1 MDEALAEWLRLREE
15 LDHESRSPAVLE
27 AVLGRLPAHGPIRA
41 VDLATG
47 TGSNLRYLIPRL
59 PGPQRW
65 TVIDRSPAL
74 LGHLMTRTV
83 AWAEALGLNAEVT
96 ASGCRI
102 SGTGMDCQ
110 VQVKSQDLAAMGAE
124 RLLDGCHLVT
134 ASALLDLVSTSWLDL
149 LAAKCRAAG
158 TAALFTIT
166 YDGRSHCLPL
176 EPEDEQVRVLFNRH
190 QARDKGLG
198 GPAAGPSAATAAAR
212 AFERAGFAVRMA
224 PSDWLV
230 PDAAQEFQR
239 QLIDGWAEASTEV
252 SPDLAETI
260 AGWRVRRLAHVTEGR
275 SRITVGH
282 HDLAAWIAG

>member
-1 MDEALAEWLRLREE
+1 MDDALAGWLRLRED

-27 AVLGRLPAHGPIRA
+27 AILRRLPATGPIRA

-65 TVIDRSPAL
+65 TVVDRSPAL
-74 LGHLMTRTV
+74 LGHLVTGTV
-83 AWAEALGLNAEVT
+83 AWAEGLGLEAELT
-96 ASGCRI
+96 DSGFRLN
-102 SGTGMDCQ
+102 GPGVDCQ
-110 VQVKSQDLAAMGAE
+110 VDVHAQDLGAMEEA
-124 RLLDGCHLVT
+124 RLLEGCHLVT
-134 ASALLDLVSTSWLDL
+134 ASALLDLVSTSWLEL
-149 LAAKCRAAG
+149 LAEHCRAAG
-158 TAALFTIT
+158 AAALFTIT
-166 YDGRSHCLPL
+166 YDGRSQCLPL
-176 EPEDEQVRVLFNRH
+176 EPEDEQVRDLFNRH

-198 GPAAGPSAATAAAR
+198 GPAAGPSAASAAAR
-212 AFERAGFAVRMA
+212 AFERAGFAVRIA

-230 PDAAQEFQR
+230 PGAAQEFQR

-252 SPDLAETI
+252 APDVAHAI
-260 AGWRVRRLAHVTEGR
+260 ADWRVRRLAHVTEGR